1 VGAGVCPISVKLTA
15 AASSESPS
23 ADGRNSVAHGASRGV
38 AQRRVER
45 EPAAAGDIR
54 IPLGSS

>member
-1 VGAGVCPISVKLTA
+1 
-15 AASSESPS
+15 
-23 ADGRNSVAHGASRGV
+23 VAHGASRGV